1 MTSAARDPRRPLW
14 AITAYFN
21 PLRYRRRLANYRA
34 FRARL
39 AAPLLTVE
47 LAYGAEYELSEGDAE
62 ILIQLRGRDVMW
74 QKERLLNLARRHL
87 PAACRKVAWLD
98 CDVLF
103 DRADWADRLGELLDR
118 RPLVQAFRDVRHL
131 TPNGDPAA
139 TAFTQTGVLALV
151 ADLGVEA
158 LASPIP
164 TGPGSSNKG
173 LAWAAQRPVLERHGL
188 YDACVVGG
196 GDMAL
201 ASAVL
206 GRFDVATRTMNARQA
221 AHYLRWARPVHD
233 ALAGTTGV
241 LDGTISH
248 LWHGDVGDR
257 RYRERHDGLAP
268 HDFDPDADITID
280 DAGAWRWNSD
290 KPAMHEYVRNY
301 FAARREDGAG

>member
-1 MTSAARDPRRPLW
+1 MTAAARDPRRSLW

-74 QKERLLNLARRHL
+74 QKERLLNLALRHL

-103 DRADWADRLGELLDR
+103 DRADWADRLDALLDR